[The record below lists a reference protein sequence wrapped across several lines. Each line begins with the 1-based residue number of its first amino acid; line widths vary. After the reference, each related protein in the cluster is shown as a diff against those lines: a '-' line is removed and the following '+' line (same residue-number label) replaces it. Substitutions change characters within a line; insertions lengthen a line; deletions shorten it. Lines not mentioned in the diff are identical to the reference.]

1 MIGALIGAGLSAV
14 SSIAGG
20 IAARKER
27 EKARRM
33 MQQQLRENQAT
44 YNTQY
49 FSDPTQRGDFKR
61 LLAETDKRL
70 KQRTQAASGTQ
81 AMMGGTEDSV
91 ASVREGNNEVLAN
104 ATGNMVAA
112 NEARK
117 DAIRNNYESRKAAIQ
132 GQIIQDQYNQA
143 NDIARTVQGV
153 AQVGGHIAN
162 GLDSVQGKAQEDG
175 DVNGLDP
182 ISDVAKPSQKVGS
195 GSGGSIADAIRK
207 GGASV

>member
-1 MIGALIGAGLSAV
+1 M

-44 YNTQY
+44 FNRTYY
-49 FSDPTQRGDFKR
+49 EDPLVKFKA
-61 LLAETDKRL
+61 LMTETGNAMRA
-70 KQRTQAASGTQ
+70 RTNAARGTQ

-91 ASVREGNNEVLAN
+91 AAVRGANTEALAD
-104 ATGNMVAA
+104 A
-112 NEARK
+112 ARK
-117 DAIRNNYESRKAAIQ
+117 RVVDFENRKDTIMDKYLNRKAAIQ

-162 GLDSVQGKAQEDG
+162 GLDSVQDKAQKAGDVASNEPPVDTGKALEDQLMKRYGGG
-175 DVNGLDP
+175 DLFN
-182 ISDVAKPSQKVGS
+182 
-195 GSGGSIADAIRK
+195 RN

>member
-14 SSIAGG
+14 SSIVGG

-27 EKARRM
+27 DKARRM
-33 MQQQLRENQAT
+33 MQQQLRENQAS

-70 KQRTQAASGTQ
+70 KQRTQAARGTQ

-91 ASVREGNNEVLAN
+91 AAVREGNNEVLAN
-104 ATGNMVAA
+104 ATGNMVAS

-153 AQVGGHIAN
+153 AQVGSHVATA
-162 GLDSVQGKAQEDG
+162 LDSVQGKAQEAG
-175 DVNGLDP
+175 DVASNEPPVDTGKALEDQLM
-182 ISDVAKPSQKVGS
+182 KRY
-195 GSGGSIADAIRK
+195 GGGDLFNRN

>member
-27 EKARRM
+27 DKARRM
-33 MQQQLRENQAT
+33 MQQQLRENQASF
-44 YNTQY
+44 NTQY
-49 FSDPTQRGDFKR
+49 YSDPTKKGDTIR
-61 LLAETDKRL
+61 LLTELDKRL
-70 KQRTQAASGTQ
+70 KQRSQAARGTKE
-81 AMMGGTEDSV
+81 MMGGIDDSL
-91 ASVREGNNEVLAN
+91 AEVERYN
-104 ATGNMVAA
+104 
-112 NEARK
+112 NEARTDTIGNLVAVNENRK
-117 DAIRNNYESRKAAIQ
+117 DIIRNNYENRKAAIQ

-143 NDIARTVQGV
+143 NDIASTVKGV
-153 AQVGGHIAN
+153 AQVGANVAN
-162 GLDSVQGKAQEDG
+162 GLDGVQDKAQKAG

-182 ISDVAKPSQKVGS
+182 ISNVAKPSQKVGN

>member
-1 MIGALIGAGLSAV
+1 M

-27 EKARRM
+27 DKARRM
-33 MQQQLRENQAT
+33 MQQQLRENQAS

-70 KQRTQAASGTQ
+70 KQRTQAARGTQ

-91 ASVREGNNEVLAN
+91 AAVREGNNEVLAN
-104 ATGNMVAA
+104 ATGNMVAS

-117 DAIRNNYESRKAAIQ
+117 DAIRNNYENRKAAIQ

-143 NDIARTVQGV
+143 NDIAKTVQGV
-153 AQVGGHIAN
+153 AQVGSHVATA
-162 GLDSVQGKAQEDG
+162 LDSVQDKAQKAGDVASNEPPVDTGKALEDQLMKRYGGG
-175 DVNGLDP
+175 DLFN
-182 ISDVAKPSQKVGS
+182 
-195 GSGGSIADAIRK
+195 RN